1 MKIVRINA
9 RQLFALIVLFELGTA
24 LVVPIGFVSEQSVW
38 ISILLAL
45 VGGVLLFLIYDYL
58 YRQFPGLPLSGY
70 IRKIFGNYIGWPVS
84 LFYLGFFIH
93 NDARVL
99 RETGELLVTTAL
111 DVTPPFVI
119 NALLMMAVI
128 YVLYLG
134 IEALARTAEIYLL
147 VIIILGVLGN
157 LFVLLSGIIDI
168 HNLFPLFGEGW
179 KPIVESAFRNI
190 LFFPFGEMICFAAI
204 LPYLNK
210 IQSGRRTGSIALIFS
225 GLLLSVTHAVE
236 ISVLGVSIYSRS
248 TFPLFLTISKVNIA
262 DFLQRLDAIVILTL
276 IINAFFK
283 CAIKCYAAVSI
294 ASDLFHVKKPQT
306 LVLPIGV
313 TILFSSMMTAG
324 NWSEFSMKGQKVIM
338 GVLLPLVSL
347 IIPVLLLTVHLI
359 RKRFGLYRFDTN
371 DN

>member
-1 MKIVRINA
+1 MENARINV
-9 RQLFALIVLFELGTA
+9 RQLFALIVLFEFGTA
-24 LVVPIGFVSEQSVW
+24 LVLPIGFVSEQSVW

-58 YRQFPGLPLSGY
+58 YRQYPDLPLSGY

-99 RETGELLVTTAL
+99 RETGELLVTSAL
-111 DVTPPFVI
+111 DRTPVFVI
-119 NALLMMAVI
+119 NAMLMMAVI

-134 IEALARTAEIYLL
+134 IEVLARTGEIYLL
-147 VIIILGVLGN
+147 ILIILGVLGN
-157 LFVLLSGIIDI
+157 LFVLFSGIIEI
-168 HNLFPLFGEGW
+168 KNLFPLFGEGW
-179 KPIVESAFRNI
+179 KPIVESAFSNI
-190 LFFPFGEMICFAAI
+190 LMFPFGEMICFATI

-210 IQSGRRTGSIALIFS
+210 IQSGRRTGLIALIFS
-225 GLLLSVTHAVE
+225 GLILSFTHAVE
-236 ISVLGVSIYSRS
+236 ISVLGANIYSRS

-283 CAIKCYAAVSI
+283 CAIKCYAAVII
-294 ASDLFHVKKPQT
+294 AADLFHVKKPQR
-306 LVLPIGV
+306 LVFPIGI

-324 NWSEFSMKGQKVIM
+324 NWAEFSLKGDKVIM
-338 GVLLPLVSL
+338 GVLLPLVSV
-347 IIPVLLLTVHLI
+347 IIPVLLVTVHLI
-359 RKRFGLYRFDTN
+359 RKRFGLYKSE
-371 DN
+371 